1 MKLSHKL
8 VMVSA
13 AVLMGV
19 SPVLGMA
26 ENTVSVQAATKS
38 TNGVH
43 NTYGKNS
50 KVKVTKTMKFVDR
63 NGKKTSKTA
72 PKGGIYTIWNVK
84 NIDGQVYYSIQTD
97 LKYWI
102 PATATEGTVTYK
114 SGNTTYTLK
123 SDGKKVTTSTST
135 KKAVKKTNSNKN
147 TKKVVKESTK
157 KTATKTINGVKY
169 YDLGG
174 GAYIKAVNVDGKAAS
189 STSSLSKGTKAK
201 FVSNSYIYDKNGK
214 RISKYQGK
222 SKFVKGDSVTTYG
235 IQTINGKKYYQLDKK
250 GTAFVRT
257 VNIDGKTTSNQ
268 ESSVSNDAESTKKYD
283 YSLKKNA
290 YIYDK
295 NGKRINKYQ
304 GKSKL
309 LKGAAI
315 DVYGI
320 ETIKGKDYYQLDK
333 KGTAFVKASNVTR
346 TVKATSITMKKNAYI
361 YNGNGDT
368 KKKTVKKGKT
378 VKATEARYIGTKLYY
393 KIGDNQFVKAANVG
407 KISGPELEPVNEPDG
422 AATVDTGDNTV
433 DPNVTKVTTINVAP
447 LYNIKGQP
455 DNVRAFGEGQSQ
467 QVSELRY
474 IATSATATPELFY
487 KLSSGR
493 GYLKQSDVAV
503 SGKIL
508 TPVNTPEQARADV
521 TVATAADKTK
531 LLQDINEATSVK
543 NSEAYKFASSDAK
556 AAYDRAITNGTAV
569 NNDATATIAQV
580 NEADAAIVSAKAK
593 LNGKKITVSS
603 ISNLTPAEV
612 TSIVQLV
619 ATANNVPESS
629 IQLSNSG
636 ALTIVTNGYTQVLNL
651 SDYVTQTSATS
662 TN

>member
-1 MKLSHKL
+1 
-8 VMVSA
+8 MVSA
-13 AVLMGV
+13 AALMSV
-19 SPVLGMA
+19 APLLGTA
-26 ENTVSVQAATKS
+26 ENVNTVQAAPKKT
-38 TNGVH
+38 T
-43 NTYGKNS
+43 S
-50 KVKVTKTMKFVDR
+50 KKAASNKITLVRNAYVYDK
-63 NGKKTSKTA
+63 NGKRLDKYMGSAKYTTIA
-72 PKGGIYTIWNVK
+72 KGV
-84 NIDGQVYYSIQTD
+84 
-97 LKYWI
+97 
-102 PATATEGTVTYK
+102 TVT
-114 SGNTTYTLK
+114 
-123 SDGKKVTTSTST
+123 STG
-135 KKAVKKTNSNKN
+135 
-147 TKKVVKESTK
+147 
-157 KTATKTINGVKY
+157 TKTINGVKY

-290 YIYDK
+290 YIYDN

-393 KIGDNQFVKAANVG
+393 KISDNQFVKAANVG

-493 GYLKQSDVAV
+493 GYLKQTDVAV
-503 SGKIL
+503 SGKTL
-508 TPVNTPEQARADV
+508 TPVNTPEQAREDV
-521 TVATAADKTK
+521 TVATAANKAK

-543 NSEAYKFASSDAK
+543 NSEAYKLASSDVK
-556 AAYDRAITNGTAV
+556 AAYDKAISDGTTV

-593 LNGKKITVSS
+593 LDGKRVAVANMT
-603 ISNLTPAEV
+603 NLTSDEMAAIIKV
-612 TSIVQLV
+612 V
-619 ATANNVPESS
+619 ANANNVAESS
-629 IQLSNSG
+629 VQL
-636 ALTIVTNGYTQVLNL
+636 TTNGSLSISVNGAAQILNL
-651 SDYVTQTSATS
+651 GDYVTQAAVA
-662 TN
+662 NN

>member
-13 AVLMGV
+13 AALMSV
-19 SPVLGMA
+19 APLLGTA
-26 ENTVSVQAATKS
+26 ENVNTVQAAPKKT
-38 TNGVH
+38 T
-43 NTYGKNS
+43 S
-50 KVKVTKTMKFVDR
+50 KKAASNKITLVRNAYVYDK
-63 NGKKTSKTA
+63 NGKRLDKYMGSAKYTTIA
-72 PKGGIYTIWNVK
+72 KGV
-84 NIDGQVYYSIQTD
+84 
-97 LKYWI
+97 
-102 PATATEGTVTYK
+102 TVT
-114 SGNTTYTLK
+114 
-123 SDGKKVTTSTST
+123 STG
-135 KKAVKKTNSNKN
+135 
-147 TKKVVKESTK
+147 
-157 KTATKTINGVKY
+157 TKTINGVKY

-189 STSSLSKGTKAK
+189 SISSLSKGTKAK

-290 YIYDK
+290 YIYDN

-393 KIGDNQFVKAANVG
+393 KISDNQFVKAANVG

-493 GYLKQSDVAV
+493 GYLKASDVAV
-503 SGKIL
+503 SGKTL
-508 TPVNTPEQARADV
+508 TPVNTQEQAKEDV
-521 TVATAADKTK
+521 TVATAANKAK

-543 NSEAYKFASSDAK
+543 NSEAYKLASSDVK
-556 AAYDRAITNGTAV
+556 AAYDKAISDGTTV

-593 LNGKKITVSS
+593 LDGKRVAVANMT
-603 ISNLTPAEV
+603 NLTSDEIAAIIKV
-612 TSIVQLV
+612 V
-619 ATANNVPESS
+619 ANANNVAESS
-629 IQLSNSG
+629 VQL
-636 ALTIVTNGYTQVLNL
+636 TTNGSLSISVNGAAQILNL
-651 SDYVTQTSATS
+651 GDYVTQAAVA
-662 TN
+662 NN

>member
-1 MKLSHKL
+1 
-8 VMVSA
+8 MVSA
-13 AVLMGV
+13 AALMSV
-19 SPVLGMA
+19 APLLGTA
-26 ENTVSVQAATKS
+26 ENVNTVQAA
-38 TNGVH
+38 
-43 NTYGKNS
+43 
-50 KVKVTKTMKFVDR
+50 
-63 NGKKTSKTA
+63 
-72 PKGGIYTIWNVK
+72 P
-84 NIDGQVYYSIQTD
+84 
-97 LKYWI
+97 
-102 PATATEGTVTYK
+102 
-114 SGNTTYTLK
+114 
-123 SDGKKVTTSTST
+123 
-135 KKAVKKTNSNKN
+135 
-147 TKKVVKESTK
+147 K
-157 KTATKTINGVKY
+157 KTASKKAASNKITLVRNAYVYDKNGKRLDKYMGSAKYTTIAKGVTVTSTGTKTINGVKY

-290 YIYDK
+290 YIYDN

-378 VKATEARYIGTKLYY
+378 IKATEARYIGTKLYY
-393 KIGDNQFVKAANVG
+393 KISDNQFVKAANVG

-433 DPNVTKVTTINVAP
+433 DPNVTKVTTINIAP

-493 GYLKQSDVAV
+493 GYLKDTDVAV
-503 SGKIL
+503 SGKTL
-508 TPVNTPEQARADV
+508 TPVNTQEQAKEDV
-521 TVATAADKTK
+521 TVATAANKAK

-543 NSEAYKFASSDAK
+543 NSEAYKLASSDVK
-556 AAYDRAITNGTAV
+556 AAYDKAISDGTAV

-593 LNGKKITVSS
+593 LDGKRVAVANMT
-603 ISNLTPAEV
+603 NLTSDEMAAIIKV
-612 TSIVQLV
+612 V
-619 ATANNVPESS
+619 ANANNVAESS
-629 IQLSNSG
+629 VQL
-636 ALTIVTNGYTQVLNL
+636 TTNGSLSISVNGAAQILNL
-651 SDYVTQTSATS
+651 GDYVTQAAVA
-662 TN
+662 NN

>member
-13 AVLMGV
+13 AALMSV
-19 SPVLGMA
+19 APLLGTA
-26 ENTVSVQAATKS
+26 ENVNTVQAAPKKT
-38 TNGVH
+38 T
-43 NTYGKNS
+43 S
-50 KVKVTKTMKFVDR
+50 KKAASNKITLVRNAYVYDK
-63 NGKKTSKTA
+63 NGKRLDKYMGSAKYTTIA
-72 PKGGIYTIWNVK
+72 KGV
-84 NIDGQVYYSIQTD
+84 
-97 LKYWI
+97 
-102 PATATEGTVTYK
+102 TVT
-114 SGNTTYTLK
+114 
-123 SDGKKVTTSTST
+123 STG
-135 KKAVKKTNSNKN
+135 
-147 TKKVVKESTK
+147 
-157 KTATKTINGVKY
+157 TKTINGVKY

-290 YIYDK
+290 YIYDN

-393 KIGDNQFVKAANVG
+393 KISDNQFVKAANVG

-455 DNVRAFGEGQSQ
+455 DNVRAFGAGQSQ

-493 GYLKQSDVAV
+493 GYLKDSDVAV
-503 SGKIL
+503 SGKTL
-508 TPVNTPEQARADV
+508 TPVNTQEQAKEDV
-521 TVATAADKTK
+521 TVATAANKAK

-543 NSEAYKFASSDAK
+543 GSEAYKLASSDVK
-556 AAYDRAITNGTAV
+556 AAYDKAISDGTTV

-593 LNGKKITVSS
+593 LDGKRVAVANMT
-603 ISNLTPAEV
+603 NLTSDEMAAIIKV
-612 TSIVQLV
+612 V
-619 ATANNVPESS
+619 ANANNVAESS
-629 IQLSNSG
+629 VQL
-636 ALTIVTNGYTQVLNL
+636 TTNGSLSISVNGAAQILNL
-651 SDYVTQTSATS
+651 GDYVTQAAVA
-662 TN
+662 NN

>member
-13 AVLMGV
+13 AALMSV
-19 SPVLGMA
+19 APLLGTA
-26 ENTVSVQAATKS
+26 ENVNTVQAAPKKT
-38 TNGVH
+38 T
-43 NTYGKNS
+43 S
-50 KVKVTKTMKFVDR
+50 KKAASNKITLVRNAYVYDK
-63 NGKKTSKTA
+63 NGKRLDKYMGSAKYTTIA
-72 PKGGIYTIWNVK
+72 KGV
-84 NIDGQVYYSIQTD
+84 
-97 LKYWI
+97 
-102 PATATEGTVTYK
+102 TVT
-114 SGNTTYTLK
+114 
-123 SDGKKVTTSTST
+123 STG
-135 KKAVKKTNSNKN
+135 
-147 TKKVVKESTK
+147 
-157 KTATKTINGVKY
+157 TKTINGVKY

-290 YIYDK
+290 YIYDN

-378 VKATEARYIGTKLYY
+378 IKATEARYIGTKLYY
-393 KIGDNQFVKAANVG
+393 KISDNQFVKAANVG

-433 DPNVTKVTTINVAP
+433 DPNVTKVTTINIAP

-493 GYLKQSDVAV
+493 GYLKGSDVAV
-503 SGKIL
+503 SGKTL
-508 TPVNTPEQARADV
+508 TPVNTQEQAREDV
-521 TVATAADKTK
+521 TVATAANKAK

-543 NSEAYKFASSDAK
+543 NSEAYKLASSDVK
-556 AAYDRAITNGTAV
+556 AAYDKAISDGTAV

-580 NEADAAIVSAKAK
+580 NEADAAIVSAKSK
-593 LNGKKITVSS
+593 LDGKRVAVANMT
-603 ISNLTPAEV
+603 NLTSDEMAAIIKV
-612 TSIVQLV
+612 V
-619 ATANNVPESS
+619 ANANNVAESS
-629 IQLSNSG
+629 VQL
-636 ALTIVTNGYTQVLNL
+636 TTNGSLSISVNGAAQILNL
-651 SDYVTQTSATS
+651 GDYVTQAAVA
-662 TN
+662 NN

>member
-13 AVLMGV
+13 AALMSV
-19 SPVLGMA
+19 APLLGTA
-26 ENTVSVQAATKS
+26 ENVNTVQAAPKKT
-38 TNGVH
+38 T
-43 NTYGKNS
+43 S
-50 KVKVTKTMKFVDR
+50 KKAASNKITLVRNAYVYDK
-63 NGKKTSKTA
+63 NGKRLDKYMGSAKYTTIA
-72 PKGGIYTIWNVK
+72 KGV
-84 NIDGQVYYSIQTD
+84 
-97 LKYWI
+97 
-102 PATATEGTVTYK
+102 TVT
-114 SGNTTYTLK
+114 
-123 SDGKKVTTSTST
+123 STG
-135 KKAVKKTNSNKN
+135 
-147 TKKVVKESTK
+147 
-157 KTATKTINGVKY
+157 TKTINGVKY

-268 ESSVSNDAESTKKYD
+268 ESSVSNDVESTKKYD

-290 YIYDK
+290 YIYDN

-393 KIGDNQFVKAANVG
+393 KISDNQFVKAANVG

-422 AATVDTGDNTV
+422 AATVDTGDDTV

-493 GYLKQSDVAV
+493 GYLKDTDVAV
-503 SGKIL
+503 SGKTL
-508 TPVNTPEQARADV
+508 TPVNTQEQAREDV
-521 TVATAADKTK
+521 TVATAANKAK

-543 NSEAYKFASSDAK
+543 NSEAYKLASSDVK
-556 AAYDRAITNGTAV
+556 AAYDKAISDGTTV

-593 LNGKKITVSS
+593 LDGKRVAVANMT
-603 ISNLTPAEV
+603 NLTSDEMAAIIKV
-612 TSIVQLV
+612 V
-619 ATANNVPESS
+619 ANANNVAESS
-629 IQLSNSG
+629 VQL
-636 ALTIVTNGYTQVLNL
+636 TTNGSLSISVNGAAQILNL
-651 SDYVTQTSATS
+651 GDYVTQAAVA
-662 TN
+662 NN

>member
-1 MKLSHKL
+1 
-8 VMVSA
+8 MVSA
-13 AVLMGV
+13 AALMSV
-19 SPVLGMA
+19 APLLGTA
-26 ENTVSVQAATKS
+26 ENVNTVQAAPKKT
-38 TNGVH
+38 T
-43 NTYGKNS
+43 S
-50 KVKVTKTMKFVDR
+50 KKAASNKITLVRNAYVYDK
-63 NGKKTSKTA
+63 NGKRLDKYMGSAKYTTIA
-72 PKGGIYTIWNVK
+72 KGV
-84 NIDGQVYYSIQTD
+84 
-97 LKYWI
+97 
-102 PATATEGTVTYK
+102 TVT
-114 SGNTTYTLK
+114 
-123 SDGKKVTTSTST
+123 STG
-135 KKAVKKTNSNKN
+135 
-147 TKKVVKESTK
+147 
-157 KTATKTINGVKY
+157 TKTINGVKY

-290 YIYDK
+290 YIYDN

-393 KIGDNQFVKAANVG
+393 KISDNQFVKAANVG

-508 TPVNTPEQARADV
+508 TPVNTREQAREDV
-521 TVATAADKTK
+521 TVATAANKAK

-543 NSEAYKFASSDAK
+543 SSEAYKLASSDVK
-556 AAYDRAITNGTAV
+556 AAYDKAISDGTAV

-593 LNGKKITVSS
+593 LDGKRVAVANMT
-603 ISNLTPAEV
+603 NLTSDEIAAIIKV
-612 TSIVQLV
+612 V
-619 ATANNVPESS
+619 ANANNVAESS
-629 IQLSNSG
+629 VQL
-636 ALTIVTNGYTQVLNL
+636 TTNGSLSISVNGAAQILNL
-651 SDYVTQTSATS
+651 GDYVTQAAVA
-662 TN
+662 NN

>member
-1 MKLSHKL
+1 
-8 VMVSA
+8 MVSA
-13 AVLMGV
+13 AALMSV
-19 SPVLGMA
+19 APLLGTA
-26 ENTVSVQAATKS
+26 ENVNTVQAAPKKT
-38 TNGVH
+38 T
-43 NTYGKNS
+43 S
-50 KVKVTKTMKFVDR
+50 KKAASNKITLVRNAYVYDK
-63 NGKKTSKTA
+63 NGKRLDKYMGSAKYTTIA
-72 PKGGIYTIWNVK
+72 KGV
-84 NIDGQVYYSIQTD
+84 
-97 LKYWI
+97 
-102 PATATEGTVTYK
+102 TVT
-114 SGNTTYTLK
+114 
-123 SDGKKVTTSTST
+123 STG
-135 KKAVKKTNSNKN
+135 
-147 TKKVVKESTK
+147 
-157 KTATKTINGVKY
+157 TKTINGVKY

-290 YIYDK
+290 YIYDN

-393 KIGDNQFVKAANVG
+393 KISDNQFVKAANVG

-422 AATVDTGDNTV
+422 AATVDTGDDTV

-503 SGKIL
+503 SGKTL
-508 TPVNTPEQARADV
+508 TPVNTQEQAKEDV
-521 TVATAADKTK
+521 TVATAANKAK

-543 NSEAYKFASSDAK
+543 NSEAYKLASSDVK
-556 AAYDRAITNGTAV
+556 AAYDKAISDGTTV

-593 LNGKKITVSS
+593 LDGKRVAVANMT
-603 ISNLTPAEV
+603 NLTSDEMAAIIKV
-612 TSIVQLV
+612 V
-619 ATANNVPESS
+619 ANANNVAESS
-629 IQLSNSG
+629 VQL
-636 ALTIVTNGYTQVLNL
+636 TTNGSLSISVNGAAQILNL
-651 SDYVTQTSATS
+651 GDYVTQAAVA
-662 TN
+662 NN

>member
-13 AVLMGV
+13 AALMSV
-19 SPVLGMA
+19 APLLGTA
-26 ENTVSVQAATKS
+26 ENVNTVQAAPKKT
-38 TNGVH
+38 T
-43 NTYGKNS
+43 S
-50 KVKVTKTMKFVDR
+50 KKAASNKITLVRNAYVYDK
-63 NGKKTSKTA
+63 NGKRLDKYMGSAKYTTIA
-72 PKGGIYTIWNVK
+72 KGV
-84 NIDGQVYYSIQTD
+84 
-97 LKYWI
+97 
-102 PATATEGTVTYK
+102 TVT
-114 SGNTTYTLK
+114 
-123 SDGKKVTTSTST
+123 STG
-135 KKAVKKTNSNKN
+135 
-147 TKKVVKESTK
+147 
-157 KTATKTINGVKY
+157 TKTINGVKY

-290 YIYDK
+290 YIYDN

-346 TVKATSITMKKNAYI
+346 TVKVTSITMKKNAYI

-393 KIGDNQFVKAANVG
+393 KISDNQFVKAANVG

-493 GYLKQSDVAV
+493 GYLKDSDVAV
-503 SGKIL
+503 SGKTL
-508 TPVNTPEQARADV
+508 TPVNTPEQAREDV
-521 TVATAADKTK
+521 TVATAANKAK

-543 NSEAYKFASSDAK
+543 SSEAYKLASSDVK
-556 AAYDRAITNGTAV
+556 AAYDKAISDGTTV

-593 LNGKKITVSS
+593 LDGKRVAVANMT
-603 ISNLTPAEV
+603 NLTSDEMAAIIKV
-612 TSIVQLV
+612 V
-619 ATANNVPESS
+619 ANANNVAESS
-629 IQLSNSG
+629 VQL
-636 ALTIVTNGYTQVLNL
+636 TTNGSLSISVNGAAQILNL
-651 SDYVTQTSATS
+651 GDYVTQAAVA
-662 TN
+662 NN

>member
-1 MKLSHKL
+1 
-8 VMVSA
+8 MVSA
-13 AVLMGV
+13 AALMSV
-19 SPVLGMA
+19 APLLGTA
-26 ENTVSVQAATKS
+26 ENVNTVQAAPKKT
-38 TNGVH
+38 T
-43 NTYGKNS
+43 S
-50 KVKVTKTMKFVDR
+50 KKAASNKITLVRNAYVYDK
-63 NGKKTSKTA
+63 NGKRLDKYMGSAKYTTIA
-72 PKGGIYTIWNVK
+72 KGV
-84 NIDGQVYYSIQTD
+84 
-97 LKYWI
+97 
-102 PATATEGTVTYK
+102 TVT
-114 SGNTTYTLK
+114 
-123 SDGKKVTTSTST
+123 STG
-135 KKAVKKTNSNKN
+135 
-147 TKKVVKESTK
+147 
-157 KTATKTINGVKY
+157 TKTINGVKY

-290 YIYDK
+290 YIYDN

-393 KIGDNQFVKAANVG
+393 KISDNQFVKAANVG

-493 GYLKQSDVAV
+493 GYLKASDVAV
-503 SGKIL
+503 SGKTL
-508 TPVNTPEQARADV
+508 TPVNTQEQAKEDV
-521 TVATAADKTK
+521 TVATAANKAK

-543 NSEAYKFASSDAK
+543 NSEAYKLASSDVK
-556 AAYDRAITNGTAV
+556 AAYDKAISDGTTV

-580 NEADAAIVSAKAK
+580 NEADAAIVSAKTK
-593 LNGKKITVSS
+593 LDGKRVAVANMT
-603 ISNLTPAEV
+603 NLTSDEMAAIIEV
-612 TSIVQLV
+612 V
-619 ATANNVPESS
+619 ANANNVAESS
-629 IQLSNSG
+629 VQL
-636 ALTIVTNGYTQVLNL
+636 TTNGSLSISVNGAAQILNL
-651 SDYVTQTSATS
+651 GDYVTQAAVA
-662 TN
+662 NN

>member
-1 MKLSHKL
+1 
-8 VMVSA
+8 MVSA
-13 AVLMGV
+13 AALMSV
-19 SPVLGMA
+19 APLLGTA
-26 ENTVSVQAATKS
+26 ENVNTVQAAPKKT
-38 TNGVH
+38 T
-43 NTYGKNS
+43 S
-50 KVKVTKTMKFVDR
+50 KKAASNKITLVRNAYVYDK
-63 NGKKTSKTA
+63 NGKRLDKYMGSAKYTTIA
-72 PKGGIYTIWNVK
+72 KGV
-84 NIDGQVYYSIQTD
+84 
-97 LKYWI
+97 
-102 PATATEGTVTYK
+102 TVT
-114 SGNTTYTLK
+114 
-123 SDGKKVTTSTST
+123 STG
-135 KKAVKKTNSNKN
+135 
-147 TKKVVKESTK
+147 
-157 KTATKTINGVKY
+157 TKTINGVKY

-290 YIYDK
+290 YIYDN

-346 TVKATSITMKKNAYI
+346 TVKVTSITMKKNAYI

-393 KIGDNQFVKAANVG
+393 KISDNQFVKAANVG

-422 AATVDTGDNTV
+422 AATVDTGDDTV

-493 GYLKQSDVAV
+493 GYLKDSDVAV
-503 SGKIL
+503 SGKTL
-508 TPVNTPEQARADV
+508 TPVNTQEQAREDV
-521 TVATAADKTK
+521 TVATAANKAK

-543 NSEAYKFASSDAK
+543 NSEAYKLASSDVK
-556 AAYDRAITNGTAV
+556 AAYDKAISDGTTV

-593 LNGKKITVSS
+593 LDGKRVAVANMT
-603 ISNLTPAEV
+603 NLTSDEMAAIIKV
-612 TSIVQLV
+612 V
-619 ATANNVPESS
+619 ANANNVAESS
-629 IQLSNSG
+629 VQL
-636 ALTIVTNGYTQVLNL
+636 TTNGSLSISVNGAAQILNL
-651 SDYVTQTSATS
+651 GDYVTQAAVA
-662 TN
+662 NN

>member
-13 AVLMGV
+13 AALMSV
-19 SPVLGMA
+19 APLLGTA
-26 ENTVSVQAATKS
+26 ENVNTVQAAPKKT
-38 TNGVH
+38 T
-43 NTYGKNS
+43 S
-50 KVKVTKTMKFVDR
+50 KKAASNKITLVRNAYVYDK
-63 NGKKTSKTA
+63 NGKRLDKYMGSAKYTTIA
-72 PKGGIYTIWNVK
+72 KGV
-84 NIDGQVYYSIQTD
+84 
-97 LKYWI
+97 
-102 PATATEGTVTYK
+102 TVT
-114 SGNTTYTLK
+114 
-123 SDGKKVTTSTST
+123 STG
-135 KKAVKKTNSNKN
+135 
-147 TKKVVKESTK
+147 
-157 KTATKTINGVKY
+157 TKTINGVKY

-290 YIYDK
+290 YIYDN

-393 KIGDNQFVKAANVG
+393 KISDNQFVKAANVG

-493 GYLKQSDVAV
+493 GYLKDSDVAV
-503 SGKIL
+503 SGKTL
-508 TPVNTPEQARADV
+508 TPVNTQEQAREDV
-521 TVATAADKTK
+521 TVATAANKAK

-543 NSEAYKFASSDAK
+543 NSEAYKLASSDVK
-556 AAYDRAITNGTAV
+556 AAYDKAISDGTTV

-593 LNGKKITVSS
+593 LDGKRVAVANMT
-603 ISNLTPAEV
+603 NLTSDEIAAIIKV
-612 TSIVQLV
+612 V
-619 ATANNVPESS
+619 ANANNVAESS
-629 IQLSNSG
+629 VQL
-636 ALTIVTNGYTQVLNL
+636 TTNGSLSISVNGAAQILNL
-651 SDYVTQTSATS
+651 GDYVTQAAVA
-662 TN
+662 NN

>member
-1 MKLSHKL
+1 MRYLSMKLSHKL

-13 AVLMGV
+13 AALMSV
-19 SPVLGMA
+19 APLLGTA
-26 ENTVSVQAATKS
+26 ENVNTVQAAPKKT
-38 TNGVH
+38 T
-43 NTYGKNS
+43 S
-50 KVKVTKTMKFVDR
+50 KKAASNKITLVRNAYVYDK
-63 NGKKTSKTA
+63 NGKRLDKYMGSAKYTTIA
-72 PKGGIYTIWNVK
+72 KGV
-84 NIDGQVYYSIQTD
+84 
-97 LKYWI
+97 
-102 PATATEGTVTYK
+102 TVT
-114 SGNTTYTLK
+114 
-123 SDGKKVTTSTST
+123 STG
-135 KKAVKKTNSNKN
+135 
-147 TKKVVKESTK
+147 
-157 KTATKTINGVKY
+157 TKTINGVKY

-290 YIYDK
+290 YIYDN

-393 KIGDNQFVKAANVG
+393 KISDNQFVKAANVG

-474 IATSATATPELFY
+474 IATSATATPDLFY

-503 SGKIL
+503 SGKTL
-508 TPVNTPEQARADV
+508 TPVNTPEQAREDV
-521 TVATAADKTK
+521 TVATAANKAK

-543 NSEAYKFASSDAK
+543 NSEAYKLASSDVK
-556 AAYDRAITNGTAV
+556 AAYDKAISDGTTV

-593 LNGKKITVSS
+593 LDGKRVAVANMT
-603 ISNLTPAEV
+603 NLTSDEMAAIIKV
-612 TSIVQLV
+612 V
-619 ATANNVPESS
+619 ANANNVAESS
-629 IQLSNSG
+629 VQL
-636 ALTIVTNGYTQVLNL
+636 TTNGSLSISVNGAAQILNL
-651 SDYVTQTSATS
+651 GDYVTQAAVA
-662 TN
+662 NN

>member
-1 MKLSHKL
+1 
-8 VMVSA
+8 MVSA
-13 AVLMGV
+13 AALMSV
-19 SPVLGMA
+19 APLLGTA
-26 ENTVSVQAATKS
+26 ENVNTVQAAPKKT
-38 TNGVH
+38 T
-43 NTYGKNS
+43 S
-50 KVKVTKTMKFVDR
+50 KKAASNKITLVRNAYVYDK
-63 NGKKTSKTA
+63 NGKRLDKYMGSAKYTTIA
-72 PKGGIYTIWNVK
+72 KGV
-84 NIDGQVYYSIQTD
+84 
-97 LKYWI
+97 
-102 PATATEGTVTYK
+102 TVT
-114 SGNTTYTLK
+114 
-123 SDGKKVTTSTST
+123 STG
-135 KKAVKKTNSNKN
+135 
-147 TKKVVKESTK
+147 
-157 KTATKTINGVKY
+157 TKTINGVKY

-346 TVKATSITMKKNAYI
+346 TVKVTSITMKKNAYI

-393 KIGDNQFVKAANVG
+393 KISDNQFVKAANVG

-493 GYLKQSDVAV
+493 GYLKDTDVAV
-503 SGKIL
+503 SGKTL

-521 TVATAADKTK
+521 TVATAANKAK

-543 NSEAYKFASSDAK
+543 NSEAYKLASSDVK
-556 AAYDRAITNGTAV
+556 AAYDKAISDGTTV

-593 LNGKKITVSS
+593 LDGKRVAVANMT
-603 ISNLTPAEV
+603 NLTSDEMAAIIKV
-612 TSIVQLV
+612 V
-619 ATANNVPESS
+619 ANANNVAESS
-629 IQLSNSG
+629 VQL
-636 ALTIVTNGYTQVLNL
+636 TTNGSLSISVNGAAQILNL
-651 SDYVTQTSATS
+651 GDYVTQAAVA
-662 TN
+662 NN

>member
-13 AVLMGV
+13 AALMSV
-19 SPVLGMA
+19 APLLGTA
-26 ENTVSVQAATKS
+26 ENVNTVQAAPKKT
-38 TNGVH
+38 T
-43 NTYGKNS
+43 S
-50 KVKVTKTMKFVDR
+50 KKAASNKITLVRNAYVYDK
-63 NGKKTSKTA
+63 NGKRLDKYMGSAKYTTIA
-72 PKGGIYTIWNVK
+72 KGV
-84 NIDGQVYYSIQTD
+84 
-97 LKYWI
+97 
-102 PATATEGTVTYK
+102 TVT
-114 SGNTTYTLK
+114 
-123 SDGKKVTTSTST
+123 STG
-135 KKAVKKTNSNKN
+135 
-147 TKKVVKESTK
+147 
-157 KTATKTINGVKY
+157 TKTINGVKY

-290 YIYDK
+290 YIYDN

-393 KIGDNQFVKAANVG
+393 KISDNQFVKAANVG

-493 GYLKQSDVAV
+493 GYLKDSDVAV
-503 SGKIL
+503 SGKTL
-508 TPVNTPEQARADV
+508 TPVNTQEQAREDV
-521 TVATAADKTK
+521 TVATAANKAK

-543 NSEAYKFASSDAK
+543 NSEAYKLASSDVK
-556 AAYDRAITNGTAV
+556 AAYDKAISDGTTV

-593 LNGKKITVSS
+593 LDGKRVAVANMT
-603 ISNLTPAEV
+603 NLTSDEMAAIIKV
-612 TSIVQLV
+612 V
-619 ATANNVPESS
+619 ANANNVAESS
-629 IQLSNSG
+629 VQL
-636 ALTIVTNGYTQVLNL
+636 TTNGSLSISVNGAAQILNL
-651 SDYVTQTSATS
+651 GDYVTQAAVA
-662 TN
+662 NN

>member
-1 MKLSHKL
+1 
-8 VMVSA
+8 MVSA
-13 AVLMGV
+13 AALMSV
-19 SPVLGMA
+19 APLLGTA
-26 ENTVSVQAATKS
+26 ENVNTVQAAPKKT
-38 TNGVH
+38 T
-43 NTYGKNS
+43 S
-50 KVKVTKTMKFVDR
+50 KKAASNKITLVRNAYVYDK
-63 NGKKTSKTA
+63 NGKRLDKYMGSAKYTTIA
-72 PKGGIYTIWNVK
+72 KGV
-84 NIDGQVYYSIQTD
+84 
-97 LKYWI
+97 
-102 PATATEGTVTYK
+102 TVT
-114 SGNTTYTLK
+114 
-123 SDGKKVTTSTST
+123 STG
-135 KKAVKKTNSNKN
+135 
-147 TKKVVKESTK
+147 
-157 KTATKTINGVKY
+157 TKTINGVKY

-290 YIYDK
+290 YIYDN

-393 KIGDNQFVKAANVG
+393 KISDNQFVKAANVG

-508 TPVNTPEQARADV
+508 TPVNTREQAREDV
-521 TVATAADKTK
+521 TVATAANKAK

-543 NSEAYKFASSDAK
+543 SSEAYKLASSDVK
-556 AAYDRAITNGTAV
+556 AAYDKAISDGTTV

-593 LNGKKITVSS
+593 LDGKRVAVANMT
-603 ISNLTPAEV
+603 NLTSDEIAAIIKV
-612 TSIVQLV
+612 V
-619 ATANNVPESS
+619 ANANNVAESS
-629 IQLSNSG
+629 VQL
-636 ALTIVTNGYTQVLNL
+636 TTNGSLSISVNGAAQILNL
-651 SDYVTQTSATS
+651 GDYVTQAAVA
-662 TN
+662 NN

>member
-1 MKLSHKL
+1 
-8 VMVSA
+8 MVSA
-13 AVLMGV
+13 AALMSV
-19 SPVLGMA
+19 APLLGTA
-26 ENTVSVQAATKS
+26 ENVNTVQAAPKKT
-38 TNGVH
+38 T
-43 NTYGKNS
+43 S
-50 KVKVTKTMKFVDR
+50 KKAASNKITLVRNAYVYDK
-63 NGKKTSKTA
+63 NGKRLDKYMGSAKYTTIA
-72 PKGGIYTIWNVK
+72 KGV
-84 NIDGQVYYSIQTD
+84 
-97 LKYWI
+97 
-102 PATATEGTVTYK
+102 TVT
-114 SGNTTYTLK
+114 
-123 SDGKKVTTSTST
+123 STG
-135 KKAVKKTNSNKN
+135 
-147 TKKVVKESTK
+147 
-157 KTATKTINGVKY
+157 TKTINGVKY

-290 YIYDK
+290 YIYDN

-393 KIGDNQFVKAANVG
+393 KISDNQFVKAANVG

-493 GYLKQSDVAV
+493 GYLKDSDVAV
-503 SGKIL
+503 SGKTL
-508 TPVNTPEQARADV
+508 TPVNTREQAREDV
-521 TVATAADKTK
+521 TVATAANKAK

-543 NSEAYKFASSDAK
+543 NSEAYKLASSDVK
-556 AAYDRAITNGTAV
+556 AAYDKAISDGTTV

-593 LNGKKITVSS
+593 LDGKRVAVANMT
-603 ISNLTPAEV
+603 NLTSDEMAAIIKV
-612 TSIVQLV
+612 V
-619 ATANNVPESS
+619 ANANNVAESS
-629 IQLSNSG
+629 VQL
-636 ALTIVTNGYTQVLNL
+636 TTNGSLSISVNGAAQILNL
-651 SDYVTQTSATS
+651 GDYVTQAAVA
-662 TN
+662 NN

>member
-1 MKLSHKL
+1 
-8 VMVSA
+8 MVSA
-13 AVLMGV
+13 AALMSV
-19 SPVLGMA
+19 APLLGTA
-26 ENTVSVQAATKS
+26 ENVNTVQAAPKKT
-38 TNGVH
+38 T
-43 NTYGKNS
+43 S
-50 KVKVTKTMKFVDR
+50 KKAASNKITLVRNAYVYDK
-63 NGKKTSKTA
+63 NGKRLDKYMGSAKYTTIA
-72 PKGGIYTIWNVK
+72 KGV
-84 NIDGQVYYSIQTD
+84 
-97 LKYWI
+97 
-102 PATATEGTVTYK
+102 TVT
-114 SGNTTYTLK
+114 
-123 SDGKKVTTSTST
+123 STG
-135 KKAVKKTNSNKN
+135 
-147 TKKVVKESTK
+147 
-157 KTATKTINGVKY
+157 TKTINGVKY

-290 YIYDK
+290 YIYDN

-346 TVKATSITMKKNAYI
+346 TVKVTSITMKKNAYI

-393 KIGDNQFVKAANVG
+393 KISDNQFVKAANVG

-422 AATVDTGDNTV
+422 AATVDTGDDTV

-474 IATSATATPELFY
+474 IATSATATPDLFY

-493 GYLKQSDVAV
+493 GYLKASDVAV
-503 SGKIL
+503 SGKTL
-508 TPVNTPEQARADV
+508 TPVNTQEQAKEDV
-521 TVATAADKTK
+521 TVATAANKAK

-543 NSEAYKFASSDAK
+543 NSEAYKLASSDVK
-556 AAYDRAITNGTAV
+556 AAYDKAISDGTAV

-593 LNGKKITVSS
+593 LDGKRVAVANMT
-603 ISNLTPAEV
+603 NLTSDEMAAIIKV
-612 TSIVQLV
+612 V
-619 ATANNVPESS
+619 ANANNVAESS
-629 IQLSNSG
+629 VQL
-636 ALTIVTNGYTQVLNL
+636 TTNGSLSISVNGAAQILNL
-651 SDYVTQTSATS
+651 GDYVTQAAVA
-662 TN
+662 NN

>member
-1 MKLSHKL
+1 MRYLSMKLSHKL

-13 AVLMGV
+13 AALMSV
-19 SPVLGMA
+19 APLLGTA
-26 ENTVSVQAATKS
+26 ENVNTVQAA
-38 TNGVH
+38 
-43 NTYGKNS
+43 
-50 KVKVTKTMKFVDR
+50 
-63 NGKKTSKTA
+63 
-72 PKGGIYTIWNVK
+72 P
-84 NIDGQVYYSIQTD
+84 
-97 LKYWI
+97 
-102 PATATEGTVTYK
+102 
-114 SGNTTYTLK
+114 
-123 SDGKKVTTSTST
+123 
-135 KKAVKKTNSNKN
+135 
-147 TKKVVKESTK
+147 K
-157 KTATKTINGVKY
+157 KTASKKAASNKITLVRNAYVYDKNGKRLDKYMGSAKYTTIAKGVTVTSTGTKTINGVKY

-290 YIYDK
+290 YIYDN

-378 VKATEARYIGTKLYY
+378 IKATEARYIGTKLYY
-393 KIGDNQFVKAANVG
+393 KISDNQFVKVANVG

-433 DPNVTKVTTINVAP
+433 DPNVTKVTTINIAP

-508 TPVNTPEQARADV
+508 TPVNTREQAREDV
-521 TVATAADKTK
+521 TVATAANKAK

-543 NSEAYKFASSDAK
+543 SSEAYKLASSDVK
-556 AAYDRAITNGTAV
+556 AAYDKAISDGTTV

-580 NEADAAIVSAKAK
+580 NEADAAIVSAKSK
-593 LNGKKITVSS
+593 LDGKRVAVANMT
-603 ISNLTPAEV
+603 NLTSDEMAAIIKV
-612 TSIVQLV
+612 V
-619 ATANNVPESS
+619 ANANNVAESS
-629 IQLSNSG
+629 VQL
-636 ALTIVTNGYTQVLNL
+636 TTNGSLSISVNGAAQILNL
-651 SDYVTQTSATS
+651 GDYVTQAAVA
-662 TN
+662 NN

>member
-13 AVLMGV
+13 AALMSV
-19 SPVLGMA
+19 APLLGTA
-26 ENTVSVQAATKS
+26 ENVNTVQAA
-38 TNGVH
+38 
-43 NTYGKNS
+43 
-50 KVKVTKTMKFVDR
+50 
-63 NGKKTSKTA
+63 
-72 PKGGIYTIWNVK
+72 P
-84 NIDGQVYYSIQTD
+84 
-97 LKYWI
+97 
-102 PATATEGTVTYK
+102 
-114 SGNTTYTLK
+114 
-123 SDGKKVTTSTST
+123 
-135 KKAVKKTNSNKN
+135 
-147 TKKVVKESTK
+147 K
-157 KTATKTINGVKY
+157 KTASKKAASNKITLVRNAYVYDKNGKRLDKYMGSAKYTTIAKGVTVTSTGTKTINGVKY

-290 YIYDK
+290 YIYDN

-393 KIGDNQFVKAANVG
+393 KISDNQFVKAANVG

-493 GYLKQSDVAV
+493 GYLKDSDVAV
-503 SGKIL
+503 SGKTL
-508 TPVNTPEQARADV
+508 TPVNTPEQAREDV
-521 TVATAADKTK
+521 TVATAANKAK

-543 NSEAYKFASSDAK
+543 NSEAYKFASSDVK
-556 AAYDRAITNGTAV
+556 AAYDKAISDGTTV

-593 LNGKKITVSS
+593 LDGKRVAVANMT
-603 ISNLTPAEV
+603 NLTSDEMAAIIKV
-612 TSIVQLV
+612 V
-619 ATANNVPESS
+619 ANANNVAESS
-629 IQLSNSG
+629 VQL
-636 ALTIVTNGYTQVLNL
+636 TTNGSLSISVNGAAQILNL
-651 SDYVTQTSATS
+651 GDYVTQAAVA
-662 TN
+662 NN

>member
-1 MKLSHKL
+1 
-8 VMVSA
+8 MVSA
-13 AVLMGV
+13 AALMSV
-19 SPVLGMA
+19 APLLGTA
-26 ENTVSVQAATKS
+26 ENVNTVQAAPKKT
-38 TNGVH
+38 T
-43 NTYGKNS
+43 S
-50 KVKVTKTMKFVDR
+50 KKAASNKITLVRNAYVYDK
-63 NGKKTSKTA
+63 NGKRLDKYMGSAKYTTIA
-72 PKGGIYTIWNVK
+72 KGV
-84 NIDGQVYYSIQTD
+84 
-97 LKYWI
+97 
-102 PATATEGTVTYK
+102 TVT
-114 SGNTTYTLK
+114 
-123 SDGKKVTTSTST
+123 STG
-135 KKAVKKTNSNKN
+135 
-147 TKKVVKESTK
+147 
-157 KTATKTINGVKY
+157 TKTINGVKY

-257 VNIDGKTTSNQ
+257 VNIDGKTTSSQ

-304 GKSKL
+304 GKSKI

-393 KIGDNQFVKAANVG
+393 KISDNQFVKAANVG

-493 GYLKQSDVAV
+493 GYLKRSDVAV
-503 SGKIL
+503 SGKTL
-508 TPVNTPEQARADV
+508 TPVNTPEQAREDV
-521 TVATAADKTK
+521 TVATAANKAK

-543 NSEAYKFASSDAK
+543 GSEAYKLASSDVK
-556 AAYDRAITNGTAV
+556 AAYDKAISDGTTV
-569 NNDATATIAQV
+569 NNEATATIAQV

-593 LNGKKITVSS
+593 LDGKRVAVANMT
-603 ISNLTPAEV
+603 NLTSDEM
-612 TSIVQLV
+612 V
-619 ATANNVPESS
+619 AIIKVVANANNVAESS
-629 IQLSNSG
+629 VQL
-636 ALTIVTNGYTQVLNL
+636 TTNGSLSISVNGAAQILNL
-651 SDYVTQTSATS
+651 GDYVTQAAVA
-662 TN
+662 NN

>member
-13 AVLMGV
+13 AALMSV
-19 SPVLGMA
+19 APLLGTA
-26 ENTVSVQAATKS
+26 ENVNTVQAAPKKT
-38 TNGVH
+38 T
-43 NTYGKNS
+43 S
-50 KVKVTKTMKFVDR
+50 KKAASNKITLVRNAYVYDK
-63 NGKKTSKTA
+63 NGKRLDKYMGSAKYTTIA
-72 PKGGIYTIWNVK
+72 KGV
-84 NIDGQVYYSIQTD
+84 
-97 LKYWI
+97 
-102 PATATEGTVTYK
+102 TVT
-114 SGNTTYTLK
+114 
-123 SDGKKVTTSTST
+123 STG
-135 KKAVKKTNSNKN
+135 
-147 TKKVVKESTK
+147 
-157 KTATKTINGVKY
+157 TKTINGVKY

-290 YIYDK
+290 YIYDN

-393 KIGDNQFVKAANVG
+393 KISDNQFVKAANVG

-422 AATVDTGDNTV
+422 DATVDTGDNTV

-493 GYLKQSDVAV
+493 GYLKKSDVAV

-508 TPVNTPEQARADV
+508 TPVNTPEQAREDV
-521 TVATAADKTK
+521 TVATAANKAK

-543 NSEAYKFASSDAK
+543 GSEAYKLASSDVK
-556 AAYDRAITNGTAV
+556 AAYDKAISDGTTV

-593 LNGKKITVSS
+593 LDGKRVAVANMT
-603 ISNLTPAEV
+603 NLTSDEMAAIIKV
-612 TSIVQLV
+612 V
-619 ATANNVPESS
+619 ANANNVAESS
-629 IQLSNSG
+629 VQL
-636 ALTIVTNGYTQVLNL
+636 TTNGSLSISVNGAVQILNL
-651 SDYVTQTSATS
+651 GDYVTQAAVA
-662 TN
+662 NN

>member
-13 AVLMGV
+13 AALMSV
-19 SPVLGMA
+19 APLLGTA
-26 ENTVSVQAATKS
+26 ENVNTVQAAPKKT
-38 TNGVH
+38 T
-43 NTYGKNS
+43 S
-50 KVKVTKTMKFVDR
+50 KKAASNKITLVRNAYVYDK
-63 NGKKTSKTA
+63 NGKRLDKYMGSAKYTTIA
-72 PKGGIYTIWNVK
+72 KGV
-84 NIDGQVYYSIQTD
+84 
-97 LKYWI
+97 
-102 PATATEGTVTYK
+102 TVT
-114 SGNTTYTLK
+114 
-123 SDGKKVTTSTST
+123 STG
-135 KKAVKKTNSNKN
+135 
-147 TKKVVKESTK
+147 
-157 KTATKTINGVKY
+157 TKTINGVKY

-290 YIYDK
+290 YIYDN

-393 KIGDNQFVKAANVG
+393 KISDNQFVKAANVG

-493 GYLKQSDVAV
+493 GYLKDTDVAV
-503 SGKIL
+503 SGKTL
-508 TPVNTPEQARADV
+508 TPVNTPEQAREDV
-521 TVATAADKTK
+521 TVATAANKAK

-543 NSEAYKFASSDAK
+543 NSEAYKLASSDVK
-556 AAYDRAITNGTAV
+556 AAYDKAISDGTTV

-593 LNGKKITVSS
+593 LDGKRVAVANMT
-603 ISNLTPAEV
+603 NLTSDEIAAIIKV
-612 TSIVQLV
+612 V
-619 ATANNVPESS
+619 ANANNVAESS
-629 IQLSNSG
+629 VQL
-636 ALTIVTNGYTQVLNL
+636 TTNGSLSISVNGAAQILNL
-651 SDYVTQTSATS
+651 GDYVTQAAVA
-662 TN
+662 NN

>member
-1 MKLSHKL
+1 
-8 VMVSA
+8 MVSA
-13 AVLMGV
+13 AALMSV
-19 SPVLGMA
+19 APLLGTA
-26 ENTVSVQAATKS
+26 ENVNTVQAAPKKT
-38 TNGVH
+38 T
-43 NTYGKNS
+43 S
-50 KVKVTKTMKFVDR
+50 KKAANNKITLVRNAYVYDK
-63 NGKKTSKTA
+63 NGKRLDKYMGSAKYTTIA
-72 PKGGIYTIWNVK
+72 KGV
-84 NIDGQVYYSIQTD
+84 
-97 LKYWI
+97 
-102 PATATEGTVTYK
+102 TVT
-114 SGNTTYTLK
+114 
-123 SDGKKVTTSTST
+123 STG
-135 KKAVKKTNSNKN
+135 
-147 TKKVVKESTK
+147 
-157 KTATKTINGVKY
+157 TKTINGVKY

-290 YIYDK
+290 YIYDN

-393 KIGDNQFVKAANVG
+393 KISDNQFVKAANVG

-455 DNVRAFGEGQSQ
+455 DNVRAFGAGQSQ

-474 IATSATATPELFY
+474 IATSATATPELFF

-493 GYLKQSDVAV
+493 GYLKDSDVAV
-503 SGKIL
+503 SGKTL
-508 TPVNTPEQARADV
+508 TPVNTQEQAKEDV
-521 TVATAADKTK
+521 TVATAANKAK

-543 NSEAYKFASSDAK
+543 NSEAYKLASSDVK
-556 AAYDRAITNGTAV
+556 AAYDKAISDGTAV

-593 LNGKKITVSS
+593 LDGKRVAVANMT
-603 ISNLTPAEV
+603 NLTSDEMAAIIKV
-612 TSIVQLV
+612 V
-619 ATANNVPESS
+619 ANANNVAESS
-629 IQLSNSG
+629 VQL
-636 ALTIVTNGYTQVLNL
+636 TTNGSLSISVNGAAQILNL
-651 SDYVTQTSATS
+651 GDYVTQAAVA
-662 TN
+662 NN

>member
-13 AVLMGV
+13 AALMSV
-19 SPVLGMA
+19 APLLGTA
-26 ENTVSVQAATKS
+26 ENVNTVQAAPKKT
-38 TNGVH
+38 T
-43 NTYGKNS
+43 S
-50 KVKVTKTMKFVDR
+50 KKAASNKITLVRNAYVYDK
-63 NGKKTSKTA
+63 NGKRLDKYMGSAKYTTIA
-72 PKGGIYTIWNVK
+72 KGV
-84 NIDGQVYYSIQTD
+84 
-97 LKYWI
+97 
-102 PATATEGTVTYK
+102 TVT
-114 SGNTTYTLK
+114 
-123 SDGKKVTTSTST
+123 STG
-135 KKAVKKTNSNKN
+135 
-147 TKKVVKESTK
+147 
-157 KTATKTINGVKY
+157 TKTINGVKY

-290 YIYDK
+290 YIYDN

-393 KIGDNQFVKAANVG
+393 KISDNQFVKAANVG

-493 GYLKQSDVAV
+493 GYLKESDVAV
-503 SGKIL
+503 SGKTL
-508 TPVNTPEQARADV
+508 TPVNTQEQAKEDV
-521 TVATAADKTK
+521 TVATAANKAK

-543 NSEAYKFASSDAK
+543 NSEAYKLASSDVK
-556 AAYDRAITNGTAV
+556 AAYDKAISDGTAV

-593 LNGKKITVSS
+593 LDGKRVAVANMT
-603 ISNLTPAEV
+603 NLTSDEMAAIIKV
-612 TSIVQLV
+612 V
-619 ATANNVPESS
+619 ANANNVAESS
-629 IQLSNSG
+629 VQL
-636 ALTIVTNGYTQVLNL
+636 TTNGSLSISVNGAAQILNL
-651 SDYVTQTSATS
+651 GDYVTQAAVA
-662 TN
+662 NN

>member
-1 MKLSHKL
+1 
-8 VMVSA
+8 MVSA
-13 AVLMGV
+13 AALMSV
-19 SPVLGMA
+19 APLLGTA
-26 ENTVSVQAATKS
+26 ENVNTVQAAPKKT
-38 TNGVH
+38 T
-43 NTYGKNS
+43 S
-50 KVKVTKTMKFVDR
+50 KKAASNKITLVRNAYVYDK
-63 NGKKTSKTA
+63 NGKRLDKYMGSAKYTTIA
-72 PKGGIYTIWNVK
+72 KGV
-84 NIDGQVYYSIQTD
+84 
-97 LKYWI
+97 
-102 PATATEGTVTYK
+102 TVT
-114 SGNTTYTLK
+114 
-123 SDGKKVTTSTST
+123 STG
-135 KKAVKKTNSNKN
+135 
-147 TKKVVKESTK
+147 
-157 KTATKTINGVKY
+157 TKTINGVKY

-393 KIGDNQFVKAANVG
+393 KISDNQFVKAANVG

-503 SGKIL
+503 SGKTL
-508 TPVNTPEQARADV
+508 TPVNTQEQAREDV
-521 TVATAADKTK
+521 TVATAANKAK

-543 NSEAYKFASSDAK
+543 NSEAYKLASSDVK
-556 AAYDRAITNGTAV
+556 AAYDKAISDGTTV

-593 LNGKKITVSS
+593 LDGKRVAVANMT
-603 ISNLTPAEV
+603 NLTSDEMAAIIKV
-612 TSIVQLV
+612 V
-619 ATANNVPESS
+619 ANANNVAESS
-629 IQLSNSG
+629 VQL
-636 ALTIVTNGYTQVLNL
+636 TTNGSLSISVNGAAQILNL
-651 SDYVTQTSATS
+651 GDYVTQAAVA
-662 TN
+662 NN

>member
-1 MKLSHKL
+1 
-8 VMVSA
+8 MVSA
-13 AVLMGV
+13 AALMSV
-19 SPVLGMA
+19 APLLGTA
-26 ENTVSVQAATKS
+26 ENVNTVQAAPKKT
-38 TNGVH
+38 T
-43 NTYGKNS
+43 S
-50 KVKVTKTMKFVDR
+50 KKAASNKITLVRNAYVYDK
-63 NGKKTSKTA
+63 NGKRLDKYMGSAKYTTIA
-72 PKGGIYTIWNVK
+72 KGV
-84 NIDGQVYYSIQTD
+84 
-97 LKYWI
+97 
-102 PATATEGTVTYK
+102 TVT
-114 SGNTTYTLK
+114 
-123 SDGKKVTTSTST
+123 STG
-135 KKAVKKTNSNKN
+135 
-147 TKKVVKESTK
+147 
-157 KTATKTINGVKY
+157 TKTINGVKY

-268 ESSVSNDAESTKKYD
+268 ESSVSNDVESTKKYD

-290 YIYDK
+290 YIYDN

-393 KIGDNQFVKAANVG
+393 KISDNQFVKAANVG

-493 GYLKQSDVAV
+493 GYLKKSDVAV
-503 SGKIL
+503 SGKTL
-508 TPVNTPEQARADV
+508 TPVNTQEQAKEDV
-521 TVATAADKTK
+521 TVATAANKAK

-543 NSEAYKFASSDAK
+543 NSEAYKLASSDVK
-556 AAYDRAITNGTAV
+556 AAYDKAISDGTTV

-593 LNGKKITVSS
+593 LDGKRVAVANMT
-603 ISNLTPAEV
+603 NLTSDEMAAIIKV
-612 TSIVQLV
+612 V
-619 ATANNVPESS
+619 ANANNVAESS
-629 IQLSNSG
+629 VQL
-636 ALTIVTNGYTQVLNL
+636 TTNGSLSISVNGAAQILNL
-651 SDYVTQTSATS
+651 GDYVTQAAVA
-662 TN
+662 NN

>member
-13 AVLMGV
+13 AALMSV
-19 SPVLGMA
+19 APLLGTA
-26 ENTVSVQAATKS
+26 ENVNTVQAAPKKT
-38 TNGVH
+38 T
-43 NTYGKNS
+43 S
-50 KVKVTKTMKFVDR
+50 KKAASNKITLVRNAYVYDK
-63 NGKKTSKTA
+63 NGKRLDKYMGSAKYTTIA
-72 PKGGIYTIWNVK
+72 KGV
-84 NIDGQVYYSIQTD
+84 
-97 LKYWI
+97 
-102 PATATEGTVTYK
+102 TVT
-114 SGNTTYTLK
+114 
-123 SDGKKVTTSTST
+123 STG
-135 KKAVKKTNSNKN
+135 
-147 TKKVVKESTK
+147 
-157 KTATKTINGVKY
+157 TKTINGVKY

-290 YIYDK
+290 YIYDN

-393 KIGDNQFVKAANVG
+393 KISDNQFVKAANVG

-493 GYLKQSDVAV
+493 GYLKESDVAV
-503 SGKIL
+503 SGKTL
-508 TPVNTPEQARADV
+508 TPVNTPEQAREDV
-521 TVATAADKTK
+521 TVATAANKAK

-543 NSEAYKFASSDAK
+543 NSEAYKLASSDVK
-556 AAYDRAITNGTAV
+556 AAYDKAISDGTTV

-593 LNGKKITVSS
+593 LDGKRVAVANMT
-603 ISNLTPAEV
+603 NLTSDEIAAIIKV
-612 TSIVQLV
+612 V
-619 ATANNVPESS
+619 ANANNVAESS
-629 IQLSNSG
+629 VQL
-636 ALTIVTNGYTQVLNL
+636 TTNGSLSISVNGAAQILNL
-651 SDYVTQTSATS
+651 GDYVTQAAVA
-662 TN
+662 NN

>member
-13 AVLMGV
+13 AALMSV
-19 SPVLGMA
+19 APLLGTA
-26 ENTVSVQAATKS
+26 ENVNTVQAAPKKT
-38 TNGVH
+38 T
-43 NTYGKNS
+43 S
-50 KVKVTKTMKFVDR
+50 KKAASNKITLVRNAYVYDK
-63 NGKKTSKTA
+63 NGKRLDKYMGSAKYTTIA
-72 PKGGIYTIWNVK
+72 KGV
-84 NIDGQVYYSIQTD
+84 
-97 LKYWI
+97 
-102 PATATEGTVTYK
+102 TVT
-114 SGNTTYTLK
+114 
-123 SDGKKVTTSTST
+123 STG
-135 KKAVKKTNSNKN
+135 
-147 TKKVVKESTK
+147 
-157 KTATKTINGVKY
+157 TKTINGVKY

-393 KIGDNQFVKAANVG
+393 KISDNQFVKAANVG

-455 DNVRAFGEGQSQ
+455 DNVRAFGAGQSQ

-503 SGKIL
+503 SGKTL
-508 TPVNTPEQARADV
+508 TPVNTQEQAKEDV
-521 TVATAADKTK
+521 TVATAANKAK

-543 NSEAYKFASSDAK
+543 NSEAYKLASSDVK
-556 AAYDRAITNGTAV
+556 AAYDKAISDGTAV

-593 LNGKKITVSS
+593 LDGKRVAVANMT
-603 ISNLTPAEV
+603 NLTSDEMAAIIKV
-612 TSIVQLV
+612 V
-619 ATANNVPESS
+619 ANANNVAESS
-629 IQLSNSG
+629 VQL
-636 ALTIVTNGYTQVLNL
+636 TTNGSLSISVNGAAQILNL
-651 SDYVTQTSATS
+651 GDYVTQAAVA
-662 TN
+662 NN

>member
-1 MKLSHKL
+1 
-8 VMVSA
+8 MVSA
-13 AVLMGV
+13 AALMSV
-19 SPVLGMA
+19 APLLGTA
-26 ENTVSVQAATKS
+26 ENVNTVQAAPKKT
-38 TNGVH
+38 T
-43 NTYGKNS
+43 S
-50 KVKVTKTMKFVDR
+50 KKAASNKITLVRNAYVYDK
-63 NGKKTSKTA
+63 NGKRLDKYMGSAKYTTIA
-72 PKGGIYTIWNVK
+72 KGV
-84 NIDGQVYYSIQTD
+84 
-97 LKYWI
+97 
-102 PATATEGTVTYK
+102 TVT
-114 SGNTTYTLK
+114 
-123 SDGKKVTTSTST
+123 STG
-135 KKAVKKTNSNKN
+135 
-147 TKKVVKESTK
+147 
-157 KTATKTINGVKY
+157 TKTINGVKY

-268 ESSVSNDAESTKKYD
+268 ESSVSNDVESTKKYD

-290 YIYDK
+290 YIYDN

-393 KIGDNQFVKAANVG
+393 KISDNQFVKAANVG

-455 DNVRAFGEGQSQ
+455 DNVRAFGAGQSQ

-493 GYLKQSDVAV
+493 GYLKKSDVAV

-508 TPVNTPEQARADV
+508 TPVNTQEQAREDV
-521 TVATAADKTK
+521 TVATAANKAK

-543 NSEAYKFASSDAK
+543 NSEAYKLASSDVK
-556 AAYDRAITNGTAV
+556 AAYDKAISDGTTV

-593 LNGKKITVSS
+593 LDGKRVAVANMT
-603 ISNLTPAEV
+603 NLTSDEMAAIIKV
-612 TSIVQLV
+612 V
-619 ATANNVPESS
+619 ANANNVAESS
-629 IQLSNSG
+629 VQL
-636 ALTIVTNGYTQVLNL
+636 TTNGSLSISVNGAAQILNL
-651 SDYVTQTSATS
+651 GDYVTQAAVA
-662 TN
+662 NN

>member
-1 MKLSHKL
+1 
-8 VMVSA
+8 MVSA
-13 AVLMGV
+13 AALMSV
-19 SPVLGMA
+19 APLLGTA
-26 ENTVSVQAATKS
+26 ENVNTVQAAPKKT
-38 TNGVH
+38 T
-43 NTYGKNS
+43 S
-50 KVKVTKTMKFVDR
+50 KKAASNKITLVRNAYVYDK
-63 NGKKTSKTA
+63 NGKRLDKYMGSAKYTTIA
-72 PKGGIYTIWNVK
+72 KGV
-84 NIDGQVYYSIQTD
+84 
-97 LKYWI
+97 
-102 PATATEGTVTYK
+102 TVT
-114 SGNTTYTLK
+114 
-123 SDGKKVTTSTST
+123 STG
-135 KKAVKKTNSNKN
+135 
-147 TKKVVKESTK
+147 
-157 KTATKTINGVKY
+157 TKTINGVKY

-290 YIYDK
+290 YIYDN

-393 KIGDNQFVKAANVG
+393 KISDNQFVKAANVG

-455 DNVRAFGEGQSQ
+455 DNVRAFGAGQSQ

-503 SGKIL
+503 SGKTL
-508 TPVNTPEQARADV
+508 TPVNTQEQAKEDV
-521 TVATAADKTK
+521 TVATAANKAK

-543 NSEAYKFASSDAK
+543 NSEAYKLASSDVK
-556 AAYDRAITNGTAV
+556 AAYDKAISDGTTV

-593 LNGKKITVSS
+593 LDGKRVAVANMT
-603 ISNLTPAEV
+603 NLTSDEMAAIIKV
-612 TSIVQLV
+612 V
-619 ATANNVPESS
+619 ANANNVAESS
-629 IQLSNSG
+629 VQL
-636 ALTIVTNGYTQVLNL
+636 TTNGSLSISVNGAAQILNL
-651 SDYVTQTSATS
+651 GDYVTQAAVA
-662 TN
+662 NN

>member
-1 MKLSHKL
+1 
-8 VMVSA
+8 MVSA
-13 AVLMGV
+13 AALMSV
-19 SPVLGMA
+19 APLLGTA
-26 ENTVSVQAATKS
+26 ENVNTVQASPKKT
-38 TNGVH
+38 T
-43 NTYGKNS
+43 S
-50 KVKVTKTMKFVDR
+50 KKAASNKITLVRNAYVYDK
-63 NGKKTSKTA
+63 NGKRLDKYMGSAKYTTIA
-72 PKGGIYTIWNVK
+72 KGV
-84 NIDGQVYYSIQTD
+84 
-97 LKYWI
+97 
-102 PATATEGTVTYK
+102 TVT
-114 SGNTTYTLK
+114 
-123 SDGKKVTTSTST
+123 STG
-135 KKAVKKTNSNKN
+135 
-147 TKKVVKESTK
+147 
-157 KTATKTINGVKY
+157 TKTINGVKY

-290 YIYDK
+290 YIYDN

-393 KIGDNQFVKAANVG
+393 KISDNQFVKAANVG

-493 GYLKQSDVAV
+493 GYLKDTDVAV
-503 SGKIL
+503 SGKTL
-508 TPVNTPEQARADV
+508 TPVNTPEQAREDV
-521 TVATAADKTK
+521 TVATAANKAK

-543 NSEAYKFASSDAK
+543 NSEAYKLASSDVK
-556 AAYDRAITNGTAV
+556 AAYDKAISDGTTV

-593 LNGKKITVSS
+593 LDGKRVAVANMT
-603 ISNLTPAEV
+603 NLTSDEIAAIIKV
-612 TSIVQLV
+612 V
-619 ATANNVPESS
+619 ANANNVAESS
-629 IQLSNSG
+629 VQL
-636 ALTIVTNGYTQVLNL
+636 TTNGSLSISVNGAAQILNL
-651 SDYVTQTSATS
+651 GDYVTQAAVA
-662 TN
+662 NN

>member
-1 MKLSHKL
+1 
-8 VMVSA
+8 MVSA
-13 AVLMGV
+13 AALMSV
-19 SPVLGMA
+19 APLLGTA
-26 ENTVSVQAATKS
+26 ENVNTVQAAPKKT
-38 TNGVH
+38 T
-43 NTYGKNS
+43 S
-50 KVKVTKTMKFVDR
+50 KKAASNKITLVRNAYVYDK
-63 NGKKTSKTA
+63 NGKRLDKYMGSAKYTTIA
-72 PKGGIYTIWNVK
+72 KGV
-84 NIDGQVYYSIQTD
+84 
-97 LKYWI
+97 
-102 PATATEGTVTYK
+102 TVT
-114 SGNTTYTLK
+114 
-123 SDGKKVTTSTST
+123 STG
-135 KKAVKKTNSNKN
+135 
-147 TKKVVKESTK
+147 
-157 KTATKTINGVKY
+157 TKTINGVKY

-257 VNIDGKTTSNQ
+257 VNIDGKTTSSQ

-304 GKSKL
+304 GKSKI

-393 KIGDNQFVKAANVG
+393 KISDNQFVKAANVG

-503 SGKIL
+503 SGKTL
-508 TPVNTPEQARADV
+508 TPVNTPEQAREDV
-521 TVATAADKTK
+521 TVATAANKAK

-543 NSEAYKFASSDAK
+543 NSEAYKLASSDVK
-556 AAYDRAITNGTAV
+556 AAYDKAISDGTTV
-569 NNDATATIAQV
+569 NNEATATIAQV

-593 LNGKKITVSS
+593 LDGKRVAVANMT
-603 ISNLTPAEV
+603 NLTSDEM
-612 TSIVQLV
+612 V
-619 ATANNVPESS
+619 AIIKVVANANNVAESS
-629 IQLSNSG
+629 VQL
-636 ALTIVTNGYTQVLNL
+636 TTNGSLSISVNGAAQILNL
-651 SDYVTQTSATS
+651 GDYVTQAAVA
-662 TN
+662 NN

>member
-13 AVLMGV
+13 AALMSV
-19 SPVLGMA
+19 APLLGTA
-26 ENTVSVQAATKS
+26 ENVNTVQAAPKKT
-38 TNGVH
+38 T
-43 NTYGKNS
+43 S
-50 KVKVTKTMKFVDR
+50 KKAASNKITLVRNAYVYDK
-63 NGKKTSKTA
+63 NGKRLDKYMGSAKYTTIA
-72 PKGGIYTIWNVK
+72 KGV
-84 NIDGQVYYSIQTD
+84 
-97 LKYWI
+97 
-102 PATATEGTVTYK
+102 TVT
-114 SGNTTYTLK
+114 
-123 SDGKKVTTSTST
+123 STG
-135 KKAVKKTNSNKN
+135 
-147 TKKVVKESTK
+147 
-157 KTATKTINGVKY
+157 TKTINGVKY

-290 YIYDK
+290 YIYDN

-333 KGTAFVKASNVTR
+333 KSTAFVKASNVTR

-393 KIGDNQFVKAANVG
+393 KISDNQFVKAANVG

-493 GYLKQSDVAV
+493 GYLKASDVAV
-503 SGKIL
+503 SGKTL
-508 TPVNTPEQARADV
+508 TPVNTQEQAKEDV
-521 TVATAADKTK
+521 TVATAANKAK

-543 NSEAYKFASSDAK
+543 SSEAYKLASSDVK
-556 AAYDRAITNGTAV
+556 AAYDKAISDGTTV

-593 LNGKKITVSS
+593 LDGKRVAVANMT
-603 ISNLTPAEV
+603 NLTSDEMAAIIKV
-612 TSIVQLV
+612 V
-619 ATANNVPESS
+619 ANANNVAESS
-629 IQLSNSG
+629 VQL
-636 ALTIVTNGYTQVLNL
+636 TTNGSLSISVNGAAQILNL
-651 SDYVTQTSATS
+651 GDYVTQAAVA
-662 TN
+662 NN

>member
-13 AVLMGV
+13 AALMSV
-19 SPVLGMA
+19 APLLGTA
-26 ENTVSVQAATKS
+26 ENVNTVQAAPKKT
-38 TNGVH
+38 T
-43 NTYGKNS
+43 S
-50 KVKVTKTMKFVDR
+50 KKAASNKITLVRNAYVYDK
-63 NGKKTSKTA
+63 NGKRLDKYMGSAKYTTIA
-72 PKGGIYTIWNVK
+72 KGV
-84 NIDGQVYYSIQTD
+84 
-97 LKYWI
+97 
-102 PATATEGTVTYK
+102 TVT
-114 SGNTTYTLK
+114 
-123 SDGKKVTTSTST
+123 STG
-135 KKAVKKTNSNKN
+135 
-147 TKKVVKESTK
+147 
-157 KTATKTINGVKY
+157 TKTINGVKY

-290 YIYDK
+290 YIYDN

-378 VKATEARYIGTKLYY
+378 IKATEARYIGTKLYY
-393 KIGDNQFVKAANVG
+393 KISDNQFVKAANVG

-493 GYLKQSDVAV
+493 GYLKDSDVAV
-503 SGKIL
+503 SGKTL
-508 TPVNTPEQARADV
+508 TPVNTREQAREDV
-521 TVATAADKTK
+521 TVATAANKAK

-543 NSEAYKFASSDAK
+543 SSEAYKLASSDVK
-556 AAYDRAITNGTAV
+556 AAYDKAISDGTTV

-593 LNGKKITVSS
+593 LDGKRVAVANMT
-603 ISNLTPAEV
+603 NLTSDEMAAIIKV
-612 TSIVQLV
+612 V
-619 ATANNVPESS
+619 ANANNVAESS
-629 IQLSNSG
+629 VQL
-636 ALTIVTNGYTQVLNL
+636 TTNGSLSISVNGAAQILNL
-651 SDYVTQTSATS
+651 GDYVTQAAVA
-662 TN
+662 NN

>member
-1 MKLSHKL
+1 
-8 VMVSA
+8 MVSA
-13 AVLMGV
+13 AALMSV
-19 SPVLGMA
+19 APLLGTA
-26 ENTVSVQAATKS
+26 ENVNTVQAAPKKT
-38 TNGVH
+38 T
-43 NTYGKNS
+43 S
-50 KVKVTKTMKFVDR
+50 KKAASNKITLVRNAYVYDK
-63 NGKKTSKTA
+63 NGKRLDKYMGSAKYTTIA
-72 PKGGIYTIWNVK
+72 KGV
-84 NIDGQVYYSIQTD
+84 
-97 LKYWI
+97 
-102 PATATEGTVTYK
+102 TVT
-114 SGNTTYTLK
+114 
-123 SDGKKVTTSTST
+123 STG
-135 KKAVKKTNSNKN
+135 
-147 TKKVVKESTK
+147 
-157 KTATKTINGVKY
+157 TKTINGVKY

-201 FVSNSYIYDKNGK
+201 FVSTSYIYDKNGK

-290 YIYDK
+290 YIYDN

-393 KIGDNQFVKAANVG
+393 KISDNQFVKAANVG

-422 AATVDTGDNTV
+422 AATVDTGDDTV

-493 GYLKQSDVAV
+493 GYLKDTDVAV
-503 SGKIL
+503 SGKTL
-508 TPVNTPEQARADV
+508 TPVNTQEQAREDV
-521 TVATAADKTK
+521 TVATAANKAK

-543 NSEAYKFASSDAK
+543 NSEAYKLASSDVK
-556 AAYDRAITNGTAV
+556 AAYDKAISDGTTV

-593 LNGKKITVSS
+593 LDGKRVAVANMT
-603 ISNLTPAEV
+603 NLTSDEMAAIIKV
-612 TSIVQLV
+612 V
-619 ATANNVPESS
+619 ANANNVAESS
-629 IQLSNSG
+629 VQL
-636 ALTIVTNGYTQVLNL
+636 TTNGSLSISVNGAAQILNL
-651 SDYVTQTSATS
+651 GDYVTQAAVA
-662 TN
+662 NN

>member
-13 AVLMGV
+13 AALMSV
-19 SPVLGMA
+19 APLLGTA
-26 ENTVSVQAATKS
+26 ENVNTVQAAPKKT
-38 TNGVH
+38 T
-43 NTYGKNS
+43 S
-50 KVKVTKTMKFVDR
+50 KKAASNKITLVRNAYVYDK
-63 NGKKTSKTA
+63 NGKRLDKYMGSAKYTTIA
-72 PKGGIYTIWNVK
+72 KGV
-84 NIDGQVYYSIQTD
+84 
-97 LKYWI
+97 
-102 PATATEGTVTYK
+102 TVT
-114 SGNTTYTLK
+114 
-123 SDGKKVTTSTST
+123 STG
-135 KKAVKKTNSNKN
+135 
-147 TKKVVKESTK
+147 
-157 KTATKTINGVKY
+157 TKTINGVKY

-290 YIYDK
+290 YIYDN

-333 KGTAFVKASNVTR
+333 KGTAFVKAGNVTR

-393 KIGDNQFVKAANVG
+393 KISDNQFVKAANVG

-503 SGKIL
+503 SGKTL
-508 TPVNTPEQARADV
+508 TPVNTQEQAKEDV
-521 TVATAADKTK
+521 TVATAANKAK

-543 NSEAYKFASSDAK
+543 NSEAYKLASSDVK
-556 AAYDRAITNGTAV
+556 AAYDKAISDGTTV

-593 LNGKKITVSS
+593 LDGKRVAVANMT
-603 ISNLTPAEV
+603 NLTSDEMAAIIKV
-612 TSIVQLV
+612 V
-619 ATANNVPESS
+619 ANANNVAESS
-629 IQLSNSG
+629 VQL
-636 ALTIVTNGYTQVLNL
+636 TTNGSLSISVNGAAQILNL
-651 SDYVTQTSATS
+651 GDYVTQAAVA
-662 TN
+662 NN

>member
-1 MKLSHKL
+1 
-8 VMVSA
+8 MVSA
-13 AVLMGV
+13 AALMSV
-19 SPVLGMA
+19 APLLGTA
-26 ENTVSVQAATKS
+26 ENVNTVQAAPKKT
-38 TNGVH
+38 T
-43 NTYGKNS
+43 S
-50 KVKVTKTMKFVDR
+50 KKAASNKITLVRNAYVYDK
-63 NGKKTSKTA
+63 NGKRLDKYMGSAKYTTIA
-72 PKGGIYTIWNVK
+72 KGV
-84 NIDGQVYYSIQTD
+84 
-97 LKYWI
+97 
-102 PATATEGTVTYK
+102 TVT
-114 SGNTTYTLK
+114 
-123 SDGKKVTTSTST
+123 STG
-135 KKAVKKTNSNKN
+135 
-147 TKKVVKESTK
+147 
-157 KTATKTINGVKY
+157 TKTINGVKY

-290 YIYDK
+290 YIYDN

-393 KIGDNQFVKAANVG
+393 KISDNQFVKAANVG

-493 GYLKQSDVAV
+493 GYLKGSDVAV
-503 SGKIL
+503 SGKTL
-508 TPVNTPEQARADV
+508 TPVNTPEQAREDV
-521 TVATAADKTK
+521 TVATAANKAK

-543 NSEAYKFASSDAK
+543 SSEAYKLASSDVK
-556 AAYDRAITNGTAV
+556 AAYDKAISDGTTV

-593 LNGKKITVSS
+593 LDGKRVAVANMT
-603 ISNLTPAEV
+603 NLTSDEMAAIIKV
-612 TSIVQLV
+612 V
-619 ATANNVPESS
+619 ANANNVAESS
-629 IQLSNSG
+629 VQL
-636 ALTIVTNGYTQVLNL
+636 TTNGSLSISVNGAAQILNL
-651 SDYVTQTSATS
+651 GDYVTQAAVA
-662 TN
+662 NN

>member
-13 AVLMGV
+13 AALMSV
-19 SPVLGMA
+19 APLLGTA
-26 ENTVSVQAATKS
+26 ENVNTVQAAPKKT
-38 TNGVH
+38 T
-43 NTYGKNS
+43 S
-50 KVKVTKTMKFVDR
+50 KKAASNKITLVRNAYVYDK
-63 NGKKTSKTA
+63 NGKRLDKYMGSAKYTTIA
-72 PKGGIYTIWNVK
+72 KGV
-84 NIDGQVYYSIQTD
+84 
-97 LKYWI
+97 
-102 PATATEGTVTYK
+102 TVT
-114 SGNTTYTLK
+114 
-123 SDGKKVTTSTST
+123 STG
-135 KKAVKKTNSNKN
+135 
-147 TKKVVKESTK
+147 
-157 KTATKTINGVKY
+157 TKTINGVKY

-290 YIYDK
+290 YIYDN

-393 KIGDNQFVKAANVG
+393 KISDNQFVKAANVG

-493 GYLKQSDVAV
+493 GYLKASDVAV
-503 SGKIL
+503 SGKTL
-508 TPVNTPEQARADV
+508 TPVNTREQAREDV
-521 TVATAADKTK
+521 TVATAANKAK

-543 NSEAYKFASSDAK
+543 NSEAYKLASSDVK
-556 AAYDRAITNGTAV
+556 AAYDKAISDGTAV

-593 LNGKKITVSS
+593 LDGKRVAVANMT
-603 ISNLTPAEV
+603 NLTSDEMAAIIKV
-612 TSIVQLV
+612 V
-619 ATANNVPESS
+619 ANANNVAESS
-629 IQLSNSG
+629 VQL
-636 ALTIVTNGYTQVLNL
+636 TTNGSLSISVNGAAQILNL
-651 SDYVTQTSATS
+651 GDYVTQAAVA
-662 TN
+662 NN